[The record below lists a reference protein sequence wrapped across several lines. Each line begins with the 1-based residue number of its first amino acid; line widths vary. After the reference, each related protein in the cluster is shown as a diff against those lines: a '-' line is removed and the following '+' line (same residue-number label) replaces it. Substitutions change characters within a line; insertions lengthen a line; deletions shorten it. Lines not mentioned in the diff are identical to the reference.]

1 MGSQG
6 TADLI
11 SYLKTVDSPTLSNA
25 IEELNVRPRHEGYAP
40 LNIRC
45 IFPEFGRMCGYAV
58 TAQVETV
65 SRMTTADRAGFIEL
79 FELIHRSPK
88 PGVVVFQEI
97 GGSRELSTHCGDVL
111 ATIFTRLGVVGL
123 VSDSGIRDI
132 PEVRAIG
139 MHYFAQGAVVS
150 HAHFHVVRV
159 NVPVHVEGLVVL
171 PGDLLH
177 GDENGL
183 ITVPKRPVEEIAR
196 AVDGVRSREK
206 KLMDYVRSDAFTID
220 GLRDKFLE

>member
-1 MGSQG
+1 
-6 TADLI
+6 
-11 SYLKTVDSPTLSNA
+11 
-25 IEELNVRPRHEGYAP
+25 
-40 LNIRC
+40 
-45 IFPEFGRMCGYAV
+45 
-58 TAQVETV
+58 
-65 SRMTTADRAGFIEL
+65 
-79 FELIHRSPK
+79 
-88 PGVVVFQEI
+88 
-97 GGSRELSTHCGDVL
+97 
-111 ATIFTRLGVVGL
+111 
-123 VSDSGIRDI
+123 
-132 PEVRAIG
+132 

-150 HAHFHVVRV
+150 HAHFHVARV